1 MVVKAALVAAS
12 QFDALAA
19 AASATP
25 LTKSVARR
33 FVAGEGIAD
42 AVAAAASLA
51 SSGLHCTIERLG
63 PPAGDAAAA
72 DIAAAANLRL
82 LEELGAADLIDRSEL
97 SIKLTDLG
105 LDLDGGEDIAL
116 VHATKIAEAA
126 AALGTL
132 VTLDME
138 NYESVEP
145 TLRIF
150 RSVRQQFPHT
160 GIVLQAYLKRT
171 EEDCR
176 EFAAEGTR
184 VRLVKGAF
192 NESEEVAFHGAR
204 DIDLS
209 YVRCLKLLMAG
220 SGVTLIATHD
230 PRLIEIASAL
240 AIKGSKP
247 RSSYEFQL
255 LYGVRTQE
263 AKRLAT
269 TGDKVRV
276 YVPFGED
283 WYPYLVSRM
292 AERPAN
298 LALLLRA
305 LTGR

>member
-12 QFDALAA
+12 QSDALASA
-19 AASATP
+19 AGATP

-33 FVAGEGIAD
+33 FVAGDGVAD
-42 AVAAAASLA
+42 AVSAAASLA
-51 SSGLHCTIERLG
+51 SSGLHCTIEHLG
-63 PPAGDAAAA
+63 PSAKDAAEADKAA
-72 DIAAAANLRL
+72 TANLRL
-82 LEELGAADLIDRSEL
+82 LEALDTADLIDRSEL

-105 LDLDGGEDIAL
+105 LDLEGGEDIAL
-116 VHATKIAEAA
+116 GFAGKIAA
-126 AALGTL
+126 AAESLGTL

-138 NYESVEP
+138 NYDSVEP

-150 RSVRQQFPHT
+150 RSLRAEFPHT
-160 GIVLQAYLKRT
+160 GIVLQSYLKRT

-176 EFAAEGTR
+176 EFADEGTR

-192 NESEEVAFHGAR
+192 NESADVAFQSAQ

-240 AIKGSKP
+240 AIKDSKP

-255 LYGVRTQE
+255 LYGVRTNE

-283 WYPYLVSRM
+283 WYPYLVRRM
-292 AERPAN
+292 AEKPAN

>member
-12 QFDALAA
+12 QSDALASA
-19 AASATP
+19 AGATP

-33 FVAGEGIAD
+33 FVAGDGVAD
-42 AVAAAASLA
+42 AVSAAASLA
-51 SSGLHCTIERLG
+51 SSGLHCTIEHLG
-63 PPAGDAAAA
+63 PPALDLAGAEKAAT
-72 DIAAAANLRL
+72 ANLRL
-82 LEELGAADLIDRSEL
+82 LEALDTADLIDRSEL

-105 LDLDGGEDIAL
+105 LELDGGEDTAL
-116 VHATKIAEAA
+116 RLAGKVAA
-126 AALGTL
+126 AAESLGTL

-150 RSVRQQFPHT
+150 RQLRAEYPHT
-160 GIVLQAYLKRT
+160 GIVLQSYLKRT

-176 EFAAEGTR
+176 EFANDGTR

-192 NESEEVAFHGAR
+192 NESADVAFQSAQE
-204 DIDLS
+204 IDLS

-240 AIKGSKP
+240 AIKDSKP
-247 RSSYEFQL
+247 RGSYEFQL

-283 WYPYLVSRM
+283 WYPYLVRRM
-292 AERPAN
+292 AEKPAN
-298 LALLLRA
+298 LALLVRA

>member
-12 QFDALAA
+12 QSDALASA
-19 AASATP
+19 AGATP

-33 FVAGEGIAD
+33 FVAGDGIAD

-51 SSGLHCTIERLG
+51 SSGLHCTIEYLG
-63 PPAGDAAAA
+63 PPAKDAAAA
-72 DIAAAANLRL
+72 AEAATANLRL
-82 LEELGAADLIDRSEL
+82 LEALDAADLIDRSEL
-97 SIKLTDLG
+97 SVKLTDLG
-105 LDLDGGEDIAL
+105 LDLPGGEDIAL
-116 VHATKIAEAA
+116 RLASKVAA
-126 AALGTL
+126 AAESLGTL

-138 NYESVEP
+138 DYDSVEP
-145 TLRIF
+145 TLSIF
-150 RSVRQQFPHT
+150 RSLRSEFPHT
-160 GIVLQAYLKRT
+160 GIVLQSYLKRT
-171 EEDCR
+171 EDDCR
-176 EFAAEGTR
+176 EFAADGTR

-192 NESEEVAFHGAR
+192 NESADVAFQSTQ

-220 SGVTLIATHD
+220 PGVTLIATHD

-240 AIKGSKP
+240 AIKDSKP
-247 RSSYEFQL
+247 RGSYEFQL

-283 WYPYLVSRM
+283 WYAYLVRRM
-292 AERPAN
+292 AEKPAN